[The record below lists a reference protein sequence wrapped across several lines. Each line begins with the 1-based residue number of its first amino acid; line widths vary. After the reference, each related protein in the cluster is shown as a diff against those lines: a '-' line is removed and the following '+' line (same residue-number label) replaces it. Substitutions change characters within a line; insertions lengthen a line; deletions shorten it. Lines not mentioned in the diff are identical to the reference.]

1 MKRAL
6 LILLFVLN
14 SKPLLADV
22 NIVYL
27 DVQYIIDKSN
37 LGKFYKN
44 EINII
49 KKEKYSKIKVN
60 QSEIKEIE
68 NEIKSKKNILK
79 NDELNNKIKKLNELI
94 LKYQNEK
101 RDIDIGINKKKKEYS
116 TKILTILNPIITSY
130 VEKNNISLVINKKS
144 VLVGAKS
151 QDITMKILNILNNE
165 TSKQGL
171 INEN

>member
-6 LILLFVLN
+6 LILLLVLN

-49 KKEKYSKIKVN
+49 KKEKYSVYICMFN
-60 QSEIKEIE
+60 A
-68 NEIKSKKNILK
+68 NYRRRHG
-79 NDELNNKIKKLNELI
+79 KLRNV
-94 LKYQNEK
+94 
-101 RDIDIGINKKKKEYS
+101 R
-116 TKILTILNPIITSY
+116 
-130 VEKNNISLVINKKS
+130 
-144 VLVGAKS
+144 
-151 QDITMKILNILNNE
+151 
-165 TSKQGL
+165 
-171 INEN
+171 